1 MKKLSS
7 QSHAAFD
14 AAYSGV
20 GRVHK
25 PEEPMSF
32 IPKILIVDDD
42 DLLAEV
48 LESMLLRQGYEVA
61 NGKSGF
67 EALEL
72 MSTNTFDLVLLDVG
86 LPGMNGFET
95 MSQIFRHHPSTMV
108 IMMTGDATIESAVGA
123 LKSGAYSYLRK
134 PFQLEEIRRTI
145 KNAIDHKRL
154 DDERKRSQLALKE
167 SEQRFRDLVEN
178 SLMGITIVQD
188 NKIVY
193 QNPEQKTLLGDIPVE
208 LDAGILDYVHPEDKK
223 KVSEAFNRLA
233 SGKARSEETDLRFY
247 RSKNIESSADMRW
260 VQCRASMF
268 KYQGADA
275 ILVNMTDLTRT
286 KELEHLIIIKNKML
300 SLGRV
305 AAGIAHEIRNPLTGI
320 NSYLYTMEDLVDSE
334 EFEDEDI
341 EMMQQIVGQMQVAS
355 NKIESVIKRVLDFS
369 RPGAPEMT
377 QIDINEPVKD
387 ALSLSAV
394 SMRKS
399 EIKVDTMLALDLPH
413 CFADGPLIEQVI
425 LNLVNNAAKAMENNG
440 GNKVL
445 RIATDHKENSLFIIV
460 SDSGPGVP
468 LGERDK
474 IFDPFF
480 TTRNSGS
487 GIGLSIAQRIIADHN
502 GSIAVGSSKWGG
514 AEFKIELPIERRLSR
529 S

>member
-1 MKKLSS
+1 M
-7 QSHAAFD
+7 
-14 AAYSGV
+14 AY
-20 GRVHK
+20 
-25 PEEPMSF
+25 

-42 DLLAEV
+42 DIVGEV
-48 LESMLLRQGYEVA
+48 LATMLTRQGYA
-61 NGKSGF
+61 FASAKSGF

-72 MSTNTFDLVLLDVG
+72 MSNESYDLVLLDIG

-95 MSQIFRHHPSTMV
+95 MSQIFRQYPSTLV
-108 IMMTGDATIESAVGA
+108 ILMTGDATIESAVDA

-134 PFQLEEIRRTI
+134 PFQLEMIRRTI

-154 DDERKRSQLALKE
+154 DNERQLSQSALKE

-178 SLMGITIVQD
+178 SLMGITIVQ
-188 NKIVY
+188 NNQIVY
-193 QNPEQKTLLGDIPVE
+193 QNPEQNSLLGDIPE
-208 LDAGILDYVHPEDKK
+208 KLDAGILDYVHPEDRK
-223 KVSEAFNRLA
+223 KVSDCYRRLA
-233 SGKARSEETDLRFY
+233 TGKARSEETDLRFY
-247 RSKNIESSADMRW
+247 RSKNLESSADMRW

-275 ILVNMTDLTRT
+275 ILINMMDITRT

-320 NSYLYTMEDLVDSE
+320 NSYLYTLEDLVDSE
-334 EFEDEDI
+334 EFEPDDVR
-341 EMMQQIVGQMQVAS
+341 MMQKIVGQMSVAS

-369 RPGAPEMT
+369 RPGAPEMSR
-377 QIDINEPVKD
+377 IDINEPVKD

-394 SMRKS
+394 SMRK
-399 EIKVDTMLALDLPH
+399 IDVKVETLLAEDLPR

-425 LNLVNNAAKAMENNG
+425 LNLINNAAKAMD
-440 GNKVL
+440 GNDGEKIL
-445 RIATDHKENSLFIIV
+445 NISTDHRHNSLFIV
-460 SDSGPGVP
+460 VADSGPGVP
-468 LGERDK
+468 LGVRDK

-480 TTRNSGS
+480 TTHNSGS
-487 GIGLSIAQRIIADHN
+487 GIGLSLAQRIIADHN
-502 GSIAVGSSKWGG
+502 GSITVGSSQWGG
-514 AEFKIELPIERRLSR
+514 AEFHIELPIERRLGR